1 MDELLRVKSEFDK
14 LKSEFDDI
22 AKLANRVSYN
32 EFGWKF
38 LDFVISIDTTK
49 KYDSE
54 ARDLLKSMLLVIK
67 DFVSK
72 LANYQE
78 YLNSVNETS
87 SVVDTKINEIDNK
100 ENDTNPGLGASQSL
114 APKSLSLAPASKIPS
129 HAITEESKAA

>member
-14 LKSEFDDI
+14 LKSEFDDMS
-22 AKLANRVSYN
+22 KLANRVSYN

-129 HAITEESKAA
+129 HAITEETKAA